1 MMATLSQAWNI
12 ATGALAS
19 DQAAISVVSQNIANA
34 NTQGYTTETVKWGTA
49 DTVTVGSQSEPAGVI
64 FEGASSQ
71 RDRVLNQRI
80 DQQSQDQSN
89 TAARLAALNSLQS
102 IFSGATTASGATGG
116 VVDIGQQLTSFFQS
130 FTQLSSDPSNPS
142 LRSAV
147 LSAAQGLSSTFN
159 QTSSSLQ
166 QQRAGLDQTITSA
179 ASQVNGLTQDIAKLN
194 GQIASTS
201 PHGDAGT
208 LEDQRQSDLEQLSQL
223 VGIHVITNEN
233 NGLTLTTS
241 SGAVLVQGSQ
251 SNDLQTTIAG
261 GVVHLSVGGADQT
274 AALTNTGGQIG
285 GTLQARDAD
294 LPGAIATV
302 DQLAWSV
309 GTAVNAQ
316 QAAGVD
322 ATGTS
327 GAPLFS
333 LGSSSTGAAA
343 NISVSLTDANGIAA
357 SVSGA
362 GSLDG
367 SNASAL
373 AAIGS
378 KAIVAGATP
387 TAAYSGLVGAIGTEV
402 NAATTIQASQNA
414 SLQQLKSQQSALS
427 SVNLNDQ
434 AALLQTY
441 EQAYQASSKVFTILN
456 TLIAS
461 AINLGTETAVA

>member
-1 MMATLSQAWNI
+1 MATLSQAWNI

-19 DQAAISVVSQNIANA
+19 DQAAISVVSQNIASA
-34 NTQGYTTETVKWGTA
+34 NTLGYTTETVKWGA
-49 DTVTVGSQSEPAGVI
+49 VDTVTVGSQSEPAGVV
-64 FEGASSQ
+64 FQGASSQ

-89 TAARLAALNSLQS
+89 TAARLTALDNLQS
-102 IFSGATTASGATGG
+102 IFSGATKASGSTGG
-116 VVDIGQQLTSFFQS
+116 VADIGQQLTSFFQS
-130 FTQLSSDPSNPS
+130 FTQLSADPSNPS

-147 LSAAQGLSSTFN
+147 LSAAQGVAITFN
-159 QTSSSLQ
+159 QASSSLE

-179 ASQVNGLTQDIAKLN
+179 ASQVNALTKDIAHLN

-201 PHGDAGT
+201 PNGDAGT

-223 VGIHVITNEN
+223 VGLHVITNEN

-241 SGAVLVQGSQ
+241 TGAVLVQGSQ
-251 SNDLQTTIAG
+251 SNQLQTTLSG
-261 GVVHLSVGGADQT
+261 GVVHLSLAGADQT
-274 AALTNTGGQIG
+274 AALTNAGGQIG
-285 GTLQARDAD
+285 GTLQARDVD
-294 LPGAIATV
+294 LPGAIAAV
-302 DQLAWSV
+302 DQMAWSV
-309 GTAVNAQ
+309 GSAVNAQ

-322 ATGTS
+322 ATGAS
-327 GAPLFS
+327 GASLFN
-333 LGSSSTGAAA
+333 LGSSAPGSAA
-343 NISVSLTDANGIAA
+343 NISVSLTDPNGIAA
-357 SVSGA
+357 SASGA

-367 SNASAL
+367 SNASAV

-378 KAIVAGATP
+378 KAIVSGATP
-387 TAAYSGLVGAIGTEV
+387 TAAYSTLVGSIGTEV
-402 NAATTIQASQNA
+402 SASTTTQASQNA

-461 AINLGTETAVA
+461 AINLGTETPVA